1 MWNWKQIAALVPHE
15 RRAQVDWQGC
25 LDAFAP
31 LQLARTTPQ
40 DPVYHAEG
48 DVWTHTQMVIEQL
61 LADDEYLQLQ
71 ARERE
76 TVFLAALLHDVAKC
90 RTTQIDAQGRISVR
104 P

>member
-48 DVWTHTQMVIEQL
+48 DVDAY
-61 LADDEYLQLQ
+61 ADGD
-71 ARERE
+71 
-76 TVFLAALLHDVAKC
+76 
-90 RTTQIDAQGRISVR
+90 
-104 P
+104 